1 VRLCTIS
8 FPMTT
13 LADLTNDQRAQ
24 FAAAEALVRFA
35 HRDVFRDAVAD
46 LLDHGLDLTVVIRM
60 LTGVVPVAAPFA
72 PERPDNGHATATSAQ
87 GSVKQIMLS

>member
-1 VRLCTIS
+1 
-8 FPMTT
+8 MTT
-13 LADLTNDQRAQ
+13 LTDLTNDQRAQ